1 MKASNKVKKGRKNT
15 YESLNDLY
23 KDMEMVLIALE
34 KNTLGT

>member
-1 MKASNKVKKGRKNT
+1 MKASNKVKKGRENT

-23 KDMEMVLIALE
+23 KEMEMVVTALE